1 MPDTQ
6 TRDTPSELSL
16 SITDI
21 VREDARI
28 RTYWNLHKDCYS
40 IVHAEGDNYGR
51 VAGYLRMPFLLKNV
65 EFRVQ
70 EATRQRIIEDGVR
83 DICAYVVGRVESLGS
98 VTPKHIQRMQ
108 NRGRPVQFNPFTS
121 DSFVDEEGNPVEQ
134 ATNLL
139 CSVNFDSMTPIIQS
153 IPDCYYEPISR

>member
-1 MPDTQ
+1 MPET
-6 TRDTPSELSL
+6 EYAL

-21 VREDARI
+21 VREGARI

-70 EATRQRIIEDGVR
+70 EATRQRIVEDGVR

-98 VTPKHIQRMQ
+98 VAPKHIQRMQ
-108 NRGRPVQFNPFTS
+108 NRGRHVQFNPFTG
-121 DSFVDEEGNPVEQ
+121 DSFVDEGGNSVEQ
-134 ATNLL
+134 ASILL
-139 CSVNFDSMTPIIQS
+139 CTVNFGSMTPIIQI

>member
-40 IVHAEGDNYGR
+40 IVHAEGENYGR
-51 VAGYLRMPFLLKNV
+51 VAGYLRIPFLLKNV

-70 EATRQRIIEDGVR
+70 EATRQRIIEKGVR
-83 DICAYVVGRVESLGS
+83 DICAYAVGRIESLGS
-98 VTPKHIQRMQ
+98 VAPKHIQRMQ
-108 NRGRPVQFNPFTS
+108 NQGRHVQFNPFTG
-121 DSFVDEEGNPVEQ
+121 DSFVDETGNPVEQ
-134 ATNLL
+134 TNILL
-139 CSVNFDSMTPIIQS
+139 CSVNYDSMTPIIQIIS
-153 IPDCYYEPISR
+153 DYYYESLSR